1 MENNVVNVSID
12 VLEPAEMEEK
22 DIYKVKTTCGT
33 LQYWLDWDCDGA
45 IRMENPQ
52 TIKRYNELRYHSHPD
67 CKEHHCFFA
76 FTVKDVTDG
85 YAELVKEGV
94 VKEGEKIVQGKH
106 GLFGTKEG
114 IKSFYAA
121 YDALDEKIKSE
132 CDPQEVYF
140 YEYNNHEAMI
150 NWDGDEDAIEIII
163 SLWGL
168 ETAKKIKRYNAY
180 KEI

>member
-1 MENNVVNVSID
+1 MKENKVNVEID
-12 VLEPAEMEEK
+12 VLQPAEKTK
-22 DIYKVKTTCGT
+22 DAYTIKTTCGT
-33 LQYWLDWDCDGA
+33 LKYWRDWDCDGY

-52 TIKRYNELRYHSHPD
+52 TIDRYRELRYHSHPD

-76 FTVKDVTDG
+76 FSVKQFNEGYNKLVADG
-85 YAELVKEGV
+85 AIKEGD
-94 VKEGEKIVQGKH
+94 KICQAKH
-106 GLFGTKEG
+106 GLYGTKAG
-114 IKSFYAA
+114 IDSFYAA
-121 YDALDEKIKSE
+121 YDALDEKIKAE

-140 YEYNNHEAMI
+140 YEYDNHEAMI
-150 NWDGDEDAIEIII
+150 NWDGDEDAINIII